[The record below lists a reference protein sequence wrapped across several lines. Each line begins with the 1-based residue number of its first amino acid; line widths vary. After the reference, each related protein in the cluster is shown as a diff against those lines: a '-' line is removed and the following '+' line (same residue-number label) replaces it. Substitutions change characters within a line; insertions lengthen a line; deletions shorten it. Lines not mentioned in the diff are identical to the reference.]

1 MCMLIA
7 HWVNSIELEVY
18 ILMLNLKITTPSPL
32 GEGWDEGNNIISHL
46 Y

>member
-1 MCMLIA
+1 MRMFIA

-32 GEGWDEGNNIISHL
+32 GGQYKYYLKSKT
-46 Y
+46 